1 MVTKSRHLYSTYR
14 STSILKEGAAVKSQ
28 TPSMLDYARAAQD
41 RMAENLGRSAE
52 LTCWLVDS
60 YAATLRRSGGPAVRI
75 VASGSSRHAA
85 DCARDFMARTLG
97 EQVCVVTPE
106 RFMAFDHDYPE
117 NAFNVVVSQ
126 SGYSTNVL
134 AALDFLRGRGET
146 TVALTANPR
155 SPVAARADV
164 AVDYGCGLE
173 AVDFVTQGM
182 LTLVE
187 FLMLFS
193 LYGAEAAGT
202 IGQRG
207 LMEGL
212 AAVEDAVAAHGACL
226 PVADA
231 FVERHMGELSR
242 RSPALVVG
250 NGPAWGVAEEAA
262 LKFQETLKV
271 AATPFEG
278 EEFMHGPEMQVA
290 PGHLVFIQDD
300 PAGSLRLARCA
311 RVMAQ
316 VTSSAWLLTGRPAGE
331 PYEVRLPSCVDP
343 LCTAIPNLGFFQV
356 VAATVA
362 QATNSWDVHPFL
374 AAHEGEL
381 GSKAPGY
388 DEAVAELERRAS
400 TSTDT
405 ALP

>member
-1 MVTKSRHLYSTYR
+1 M
-14 STSILKEGAAVKSQ
+14 KSQ
-28 TPSMLDYARAAQD
+28 TPTMLDYARSAQN

-106 RFMAFDHDYPE
+106 RFMAFDHDYPA

-134 AALDFLRGRGET
+134 AALDFLHDSGQPA
-146 TVALTANPR
+146 VALTANPG
-155 SPVAARADV
+155 SPVAACADV

-193 LYGAEAAGT
+193 LYGAGAAGT
-202 IGQRG
+202 IGQRA

-212 AAVEDAVAAHGACL
+212 ASVEDAVAAHGACL

-262 LKFQETLKV
+262 LKFQETLKI
-271 AATPFEG
+271 AAAPFEG

-300 PAGSLRLARCA
+300 PAGSPRLARCA
-311 RVMAQ
+311 RVMSQ
-316 VTSSAWLLTGRPAGE
+316 VTPSAWLLTAHPAGE
-331 PYEVRLPSCVDP
+331 PYEVALPPCADP

-362 QATNSWDVHPFL
+362 QATDSWDVHPFL

-400 TSTDT
+400 TSADT
-405 ALP
+405 ARP